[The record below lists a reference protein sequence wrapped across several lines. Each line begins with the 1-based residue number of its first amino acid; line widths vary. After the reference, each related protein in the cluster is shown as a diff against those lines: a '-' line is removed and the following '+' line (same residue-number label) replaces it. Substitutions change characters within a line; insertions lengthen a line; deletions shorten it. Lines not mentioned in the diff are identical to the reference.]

1 MRRLLSIII
10 IAAMALSLGLAAA
23 EEGYRIIRCEDQGF
37 STLCNPKCEVDYHP
51 DAGVTISTGEGDAG
65 AVVRMNYAEGGTW
78 TPEIAKNYLDNVYA
92 EQLEREFDDD
102 LINPGS
108 YRVFPIVGHQLHGKI
123 STYRDEDDIGL
134 RLCMFDLRDDGF
146 VQFDAWCDENSLEDA
161 LKIIGVA
168 AGNLQPDPHYYDKQ
182 MGK

>member
-10 IAAMALSLGLAAA
+10 AAAMALSLGLAAA

-37 STLCNPKCEVDYHP
+37 STLCNPRCEVDYHP
-51 DAGVTISTGEGDAG
+51 DAGVTISIDEGDAN
-65 AVVRMNYAEGGTW
+65 AMVRMNYAEGGTW
-78 TPEIAKNYLDNVYA
+78 TPEIAKNYLNNVFA
-92 EQLEREFDDD
+92 EELEREFDDD
-102 LINPGS
+102 LISPGS
-108 YRVFPIVGHQLHGKI
+108 IRVFPIVGHQLHGRI
-123 STYRDEDDIGL
+123 ATYRDEGSVGL

-168 AGNLQPDPHYYDKQ
+168 AGNLQPDPRYYDKQ